1 MKTSRLLVAD
11 CAKDVALIQEI
22 MRVVLNL
29 TSGQLDGKNPVPPRM
44 QFKTMALHSM
54 APAIRVRAWNMYN
67 LTLAFLT
74 MDRGILEV
82 QTPTQ
87 NHLRLQALLCKGR
100 EDLLRRTWTRI
111 TWTSGVVLS

>member
-1 MKTSRLLVAD
+1 
-11 CAKDVALIQEI
+11 
-22 MRVVLNL
+22 MRVVFNL
-29 TSGQLDGKNPVPPRM
+29 TSGQLAEENPAPLRM
-44 QFKTMALHSM
+44 QFKAVTLHSM
-54 APAIRVRAWNMYN
+54 APAIRVRAWNMYK

-100 EDLLRRTWTRI
+100 EELLRRIWTRI
-111 TWTSGVVLS
+111 TWTSGVALS